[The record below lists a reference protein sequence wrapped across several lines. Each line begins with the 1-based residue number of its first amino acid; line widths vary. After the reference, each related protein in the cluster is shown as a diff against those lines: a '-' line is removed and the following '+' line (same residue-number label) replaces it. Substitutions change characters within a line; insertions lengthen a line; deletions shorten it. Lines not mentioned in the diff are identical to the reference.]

1 MNAIVKSPF
10 AWLLKREYW
19 EERRGFLWAQIWA
32 AGVLLVI
39 SILGIVA
46 FEAFRVRNNIQIG
59 MHGNLS
65 TLLTNGMQHNAAG
78 IAPGLDGLMLSFG
91 LIAAIVLFF
100 VVFFYLLGALYDDR
114 RDRSILF
121 WKSLPLSDTSTV
133 ISKVIAAVII
143 APLISVAV
151 VLAGYVA
158 LQIIASIWFIAH
170 GLNPLTLLW
179 THVEP
184 FSLWLH
190 LLAMIPVNA
199 VWALP
204 TVGWLLVWS
213 AAVRSKPFLWA
224 VVIPIIAGV
233 LNFWVGLLGLPH
245 VSTEFFWGNL
255 VGRALLSVIP
265 AGWIAPN
272 AMGTHGVDFVDGD
285 QLSAISYSSMA
296 HAFTLPEMWIGAA
309 VGIALIAAAI
319 WFRRWR
325 DEA

>member
-19 EERRGFLWAQIWA
+19 ESRRGFLWAQVWA

-46 FEAFRVRNNIQIG
+46 FEAFRLRNNIEIG

-65 TLLTNGMQHNAAG
+65 TLLSNGMQHNAAG
-78 IAPGLDGLMLSFG
+78 IAPGLDGLMLTFG
-91 LIAAIVLFF
+91 MIAAIVLFF
-100 VVFFYLLGALYDDR
+100 VVFFYLLGSLYDDR

-121 WKSLPLSDTSTV
+121 WKSLPISDTSTV
-133 ISKVIAAVII
+133 ISKVIAALII

-158 LQIIASIWFIAH
+158 LQIIASIWFLAH

-179 THVEP
+179 THADP

-233 LNFWVGLLGLPH
+233 LNFWVGLLGLPN
-245 VSTEFFWGNL
+245 VDTRFFWSDL

-265 AGWIAPN
+265 AGWIAADPSQLRMDF
-272 AMGTHGVDFVDGD
+272 MGRD
-285 QLSAISYSSMA
+285 QLSGISYSSMG

-309 VGIALIAAAI
+309 VGIGLIAAAI

-325 DEA
+325 DET

>member
-19 EERRGFLWAQIWA
+19 ESRRGFLWAQVWA

-46 FEAFRVRNNIQIG
+46 FEAFRLRNNIEIG

-65 TLLTNGMQHNAAG
+65 TLLSNGMQHNAAG
-78 IAPGLDGLMLSFG
+78 IAPGLDGLMLTFG
-91 LIAAIVLFF
+91 MIAAIVLFF
-100 VVFFYLLGALYDDR
+100 VVFFYLLGSLYDDR

-121 WKSLPLSDTSTV
+121 WKSLPISDTSTV
-133 ISKVIAAVII
+133 ISKVIAALII

-158 LQIIASIWFIAH
+158 LQIIASIWFLAH

-179 THVEP
+179 THADP

-224 VVIPIIAGV
+224 VVIPIVAGV
-233 LNFWVGLLGLPH
+233 LNFWVGLLGLPN
-245 VSTEFFWGNL
+245 VDSQFFWGNL

-265 AGWIAPN
+265 AGWIAPD
-272 AMGTHGVDFVDGD
+272 ALSRHGINFVDGD
-285 QLSAISYSSMA
+285 QLGAISYGAMA
-296 HAFTLPEMWIGAA
+296 RAFAMPEMWIGAA